1 MCPSLET
8 QLPPGFVAVDHC
20 WCWEWLRDGHER
32 GWLQDRQGGLLRA
45 RWMLLLRRRQRL
57 LLLQCWLLLLQALLH
72 LVELACSLLLL
83 AQHLGQRLRRSQM
96 LRQRWLLRG
105 RLLLLQGL
113 LLAEDLLLRGRGHA
127 LGGRRTRRRKGMRR
141 KLLMLHRLHRLL
153 HRRLRCIGGLRR
165 LGAGVGLA
173 AAARAGRTGWAEPG
187 LGLGLEAGRGLEP
200 GLEPRAPRARSLEL
214 QVALV
219 AGWELGRLALVG

>member
-127 LGGRRTRRRKGMRR
+127 LGGRRTRRRKGLRR

-165 LGAGVGLA
+165 LGWGL
-173 AAARAGRTGWAEPG
+173 RLRRG
-187 LGLGLEAGRGLEP
+187 LGEQDGRSRGWDWGLRQEGGWSLDWSHVRHVRDHLSCRLHWWLDGSWAG
-200 GLEPRAPRARSLEL
+200 
-214 QVALV
+214 
-219 AGWELGRLALVG
+219 